1 MNSRLSNE
9 ALHNVALGFIPKLGP
24 AIFKTIVS
32 YCGSAEGFFTLPQ
45 GKLAKIPGIGPK
57 LLAHRKSKEAYLKA
71 AEVLL
76 EAAYKKNIQVHCY
89 PDASFPSR
97 LKALPDAPP
106 VLFSK
111 GQINLNPKRSVGIVG
126 TRNASNYGKTITQKI
141 TEELARFQPTIVSG
155 LAYGIDVEAHRA
167 ALSLQMPTIGVMGS
181 DLATIYPAAHKHT
194 AEQMMENGGLLS
206 EFKLGT
212 PMNPT
217 NFPQRNRIIAGL
229 SDALIVVEAAKKGGA
244 LITAEIAYSYNREVF
259 AVPGN
264 LQSKYS
270 EGCNNLIR
278 SMKAGIY
285 LGVRELEE
293 SLSWDRESDVRA
305 YAQLP
310 ENSELDATEVKIL
323 ERLLEK
329 QEAEIDWLSRDL
341 GLPISELAIKL
352 LNLEFLGF
360 VKAIPGK
367 KYQWMNKK

>member
-1 MNSRLSNE
+1 MNSHLSNE

-24 AIFKTIVS
+24 TIFKTIVS

-57 LLAHRKSKEAYLKA
+57 LLAHRKSKETYLKE
-71 AEVLL
+71 AESLL
-76 EAAYKKNIQVHCY
+76 EAAYKNNIQVHCY

-106 VLFSK
+106 ILFSK
-111 GQINLNPKRSVGIVG
+111 GKINLNPKRSVGIVG
-126 TRNASNYGKTITQKI
+126 TRNASNYGRTITQKI

-167 ALSLQMPTIGVMGS
+167 ALSLRMPTIGVMGS

-278 SMKAGIY
+278 SLKAGIY

-305 YAQLP
+305 HAQLP
-310 ENSELDATEVKIL
+310 DTSELDATEVKIL

-329 QEAEIDWLSRDL
+329 QEAGIDWLSRDL
-341 GLPISELAIKL
+341 GIPISELAIKL

>member
-1 MNSRLSNE
+1 
-9 ALHNVALGFIPKLGP
+9 
-24 AIFKTIVS
+24 
-32 YCGSAEGFFTLPQ
+32 
-45 GKLAKIPGIGPK
+45 
-57 LLAHRKSKEAYLKA
+57 
-71 AEVLL
+71 
-76 EAAYKKNIQVHCY
+76 
-89 PDASFPSR
+89 
-97 LKALPDAPP
+97 
-106 VLFSK
+106 
-111 GQINLNPKRSVGIVG
+111 
-126 TRNASNYGKTITQKI
+126 
-141 TEELARFQPTIVSG
+141 